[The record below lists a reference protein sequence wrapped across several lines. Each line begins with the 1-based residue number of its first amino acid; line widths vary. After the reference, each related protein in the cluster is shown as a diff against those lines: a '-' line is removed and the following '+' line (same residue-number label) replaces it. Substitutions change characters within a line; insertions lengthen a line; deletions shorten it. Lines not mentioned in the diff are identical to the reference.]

1 MIHLFKSTTTKEE
14 LIQYNGDYILDNVTT
29 KAVVKEEMNSNYT
42 LDLTILL
49 SDKIDNKAYDLL
61 TEGSLIKI
69 DEEYGEEYFRIA
81 QVKKNRTSISVF
93 ARHITISDILTMWLE
108 DVRPT
113 MRNGNSAINYIFSN
127 ATTPNIF
134 TVSSDITGLWTAY
147 YQNKNVYE
155 ALFTADNS
163 FIDRWGGEVYRRGFT
178 IQINSKV
185 GSDKG
190 VSIRSKKN
198 LTGLEISTNVNELTT
213 RIYPKGFDGITI
225 NEKYV
230 DSPLI
235 GSYANIYSREVEF
248 DDIRVNDEDYIDGY
262 ETLEEAQNEMKRRC
276 KAMYEIDKVD
286 TINAT
291 YRVDFVQ
298 LEKTEEYKNYS
309 ILEKTW
315 LGDTVNVFD
324 DVLNIDISV
333 RVIGREYDCLKQE
346 RTKTEL
352 SNKDT
357 KETPPTIKDI
367 LGQLGKLDSD
377 INKIPSSEYILKQAK
392 EQATAIINS
401 GIKDSYVVL
410 RQNELLIMD
419 TKDINTATKVWR
431 FNNGGL
437 GFSSTGYYGT
447 YGIAMTNDG
456 KIVADFITT
465 GVLNASLVKAGILSS
480 VSGNFQIN
488 MTTGEFTIT
497 SDKGVNGFKLDSEGV
512 SIFKNKVRTILMNDG
527 LMKLYNSTTG
537 AYMGYYGTVGSDLRV
552 QLEGAS
558 TFSVRGGSVNTK
570 MLDLDFNNGAVYGN
584 STMRLCGDMLLEHRT
599 YPNATGRNGLILGN
613 DDRADTYGHHN
624 MFIAC
629 WNSLGFVD
637 NNGLTNMFF
646 DVRNG
651 RTVMKGSL
659 YQNTSTPPSAYTL
672 SNIDDSDEYFSGYT
686 KQDMIDSILSLETAI
701 NVDSDEDYKMT
712 ILPSE
717 NDLTMTSFSDSKH
730 LDYSSVISGLVEVV
744 KAQQEQIN
752 ELKKHLNL

>member
-29 KAVVKEEMNSNYT
+29 KAVVKEEMNGNYT

-49 SDKIDNKAYDLL
+49 SDKINNKAYDLL

-134 TVSSDITGLWTAY
+134 TVSSDITGVWTAY

-213 RIYPKGFDGITI
+213 RIYPKGFDGVTI

-248 DDIRVNDEDYIDGY
+248 DDIRVNDEDYKDGY

-276 KAMYEIDKVD
+276 KSMYEVDKVD
-286 TINAT
+286 RIKAT

-315 LGDTVNVFD
+315 IGDTVNVYD
-324 DVLNIDISV
+324 DILNVDISV

-367 LGQLGKLDSD
+367 LGQLGKLDSE
-377 INKIPSSEYILKQAK
+377 INKIPSSEYILQQAK

-447 YGIAMTNDG
+447 YGTAITNDG

-465 GVLNASLVKAGILSS
+465 GILNASLVKAGILSS
-480 VSGNFQIN
+480 VNGNFQIN

-497 SDKGVNGFKLDSEGV
+497 SDKGVNGFKLNSEGV
-512 SIFKNKVRTILMNDG
+512 SVFKNKVRTILMNDG

-651 RTVMKGSL
+651 RIVMKGSL

-672 SNIDDSDEYFSGYT
+672 ANTEDEGYFSGYT

-712 ILPSE
+712 ILPTD
-717 NDLTMTSFSDSKH
+717 NDLVTTVFSDSRH
-730 LDYSSVISGLVEVV
+730 IDHSSVISGLIEVV

>member
-29 KAVVKEEMNSNYT
+29 KAVVKEEMNGNYT

-108 DVRPT
+108 DVRPV
-113 MRNGNSAINYIFSN
+113 MKNGNSAINYIFNN

-248 DDIRVNDEDYIDGY
+248 DDIRVNDEDYKDGY

-367 LGQLGKLDSD
+367 LGQLGKLDSE
-377 INKIPSSEYILKQAK
+377 INKIPSSEYILQQAK

-437 GFSSTGYYGT
+437 GFSSTGYYGK

-480 VSGNFQIN
+480 VNGNFQIN
-488 MTTGEFTIT
+488 MTTGEFIIT

-512 SIFKNKVRTILMNDG
+512 SVFKNKIRTILLNDG
-527 LMKLYNSTTG
+527 LIKLYNSTTG

-651 RTVMKGSL
+651 RIVMKGSL
-659 YQNTSTPPSAYTL
+659 YQNTSTPPNAYTL
-672 SNIDDSDEYFSGYT
+672 ANTEDEGYFSGYT

-712 ILPSE
+712 ILPTD
-717 NDLTMTSFSDSKH
+717 NDLVTTVFSDSRH
-730 LDYSSVISGLVEVV
+730 IDHSSVISGLIEVV
-744 KAQQEQIN
+744 KAQQEQIE

>member
-29 KAVVKEEMNSNYT
+29 KAIVKEEMNGNYT

-108 DVRPT
+108 DVRPV
-113 MRNGNSAINYIFSN
+113 MKNGNSAINYIFNN

-248 DDIRVNDEDYIDGY
+248 DDIRVNDEDYKDGY

-367 LGQLGKLDSD
+367 LGQLGKLDSE
-377 INKIPSSEYILKQAK
+377 INKIPSSEYILQQAK

-447 YGIAMTNDG
+447 YGTAITNDG

-465 GVLNASLVKAGILSS
+465 GILNASLVKAGILSS
-480 VSGNFQIN
+480 VNGNFQIN

-512 SIFKNKVRTILMNDG
+512 SVFKNKVRTILMNDG

-651 RTVMKGSL
+651 RIVMKGSL
-659 YQNTSTPPSAYTL
+659 YQNTATPPSTYSLTA
-672 SNIDDSDEYFSGYT
+672 DEEEGYFSGYT

-712 ILPSE
+712 ILPTD
-717 NDLTMTSFSDSKH
+717 NDLVTTVFSDSRH
-730 LDYSSVISGLVEVV
+730 IDHSSVISGLIEVV
-744 KAQQEQIN
+744 KAQQEQIE